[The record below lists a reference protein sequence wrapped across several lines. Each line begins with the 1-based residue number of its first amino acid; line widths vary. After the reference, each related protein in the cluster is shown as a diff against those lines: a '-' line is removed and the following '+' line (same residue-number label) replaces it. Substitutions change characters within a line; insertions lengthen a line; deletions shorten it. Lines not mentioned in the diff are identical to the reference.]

1 VGDNKTQYYSKR
13 APAPARTLH
22 PAVPTP
28 SCPRGG
34 DRPSLWPRALRPE
47 RRATATAVASPAA
60 TGKRLCRAIVVPRPF
75 VVAPGPTAYSL
86 QLQSTHHPLPARA
99 IFSDIVNRIPNIC
112 AVIVSYRCEFCFPKP
127 SANFFPKFLF
137 SEIFRE
143 RHTVFHGTDDKN
155 VISERLQ
162 LLRLRHHSAGTYPP
176 ARNGYIFSSVYT
188 FYRKCIHLNLSMYLY
203 INVCV

>member
-1 VGDNKTQYYSKR
+1 MGDNKTQYYSKC

-22 PAVPTP
+22 PAVSTP

-75 VVAPGPTAYSL
+75 VVAPGPTAYTI

-99 IFSDIVNRIPNIC
+99 FLPG
-112 AVIVSYRCEFCFPKP
+112 IVSPIISAWLSCHRCDFIFWNFPQIFLRNLPNFC
-127 SANFFPKFLF
+127 S
-137 SEIFRE
+137 
-143 RHTVFHGTDDKN
+143 
-155 VISERLQ
+155 
-162 LLRLRHHSAGTYPP
+162 PP
-176 ARNGYIFSSVYT
+176 RSYA
-188 FYRKCIHLNLSMYLY
+188 
-203 INVCV
+203 